1 MEVVSNLNS
10 RKTMKNNILSLV
22 SVIALLIGFSSCH
35 SPEDLEPFADQ
46 KGINNFIASFA
57 DDDRDENSFKSEI
70 DYVNH
75 VITVVFPYNYP
86 RLSDNVLQI
95 SDLKKM
101 RVTANVDNN
110 VYITPSLLYMDM
122 TQENII
128 TVKDL
133 AGSIQYKVVPEI
145 RKSNECAI
153 TKFNLPDIGLTGII
167 NESTKTISLIALE
180 DVGEVLADVSVSHGA
195 VMSPDPTVTAL
206 NYDNEPQITVTAQN
220 GTDKAVYT
228 VKKEIPE
235 KLSAGMRA
243 SSAKLIWAKKL
254 TDLGLTA
261 ANMTTGIA
269 VTDDYVVLNERA
281 NNKAVYVNAKT
292 GEVAGTIDISEFA
305 GSLTN
310 FYCTADDSDNILFV
324 NLTPGGGSTFTIWR
338 TKGVNAKPEKYIE
351 FSTTAAMGR
360 KISVTGSLD
369 GNAIIT
375 APYYGTAGQF
385 ARWQVTDGKLISQD
399 PDKVTAVGVG
409 SWGNN
414 ADVVYSDPTNPE
426 SDYFAAFYTTPR
438 GLTWFNGTTNAIKA
452 TGPEISSNWIQ
463 NAVDCAM
470 FNKVSYVLSNS
481 VNSFTWGKD
490 DTIYLFDVSGGTL
503 TNQPLDFGPEGL
515 DIFGNYG
522 GNALGVQNGN
532 GAGDVA
538 LRVSPDGYYM
548 YIYFMFTNGYVGCIS
563 CDCIDI

>member
-1 MEVVSNLNS
+1 
-10 RKTMKNNILSLV
+10 
-22 SVIALLIGFSSCH
+22 
-35 SPEDLEPFADQ
+35 
-46 KGINNFIASFA
+46 
-57 DDDRDENSFKSEI
+57 
-70 DYVNH
+70 
-75 VITVVFPYNYP
+75 
-86 RLSDNVLQI
+86 
-95 SDLKKM
+95 M